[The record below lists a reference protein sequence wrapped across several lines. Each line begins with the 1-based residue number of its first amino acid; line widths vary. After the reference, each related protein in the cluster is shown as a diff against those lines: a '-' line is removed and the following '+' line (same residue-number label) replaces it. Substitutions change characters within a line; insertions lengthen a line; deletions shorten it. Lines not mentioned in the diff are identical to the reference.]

1 VVLVVWDLI
10 VVSISLI
17 FMLDSAR
24 TLNDQHVEHRRL
36 LLRKLHTLQRAI
48 SGAITV
54 DRASG
59 EEVSLLP
66 KTVKQ
71 YKNSLDMMAI
81 VVQVMEAE
89 DELAPV
95 KILGMR
101 ANSNML
107 RAAVGV
113 AGSAFV
119 AGAKLLIG

>member
-1 VVLVVWDLI
+1 MK
-10 VVSISLI
+10 SNRGPGS
-17 FMLDSAR
+17 
-24 TLNDQHVEHRRL
+24 
-36 LLRKLHTLQRAI
+36 
-48 SGAITV
+48 
-54 DRASG
+54 ASG